1 MSGTSRGFIKM
12 VAVGARV
19 AGEPTYY
26 PAHSKNGVNVD
37 QRIQVRV
44 VVNIPSKANQGKGE
58 TIGMNIVAWGKLAD
72 TLARSCADGKE
83 LHLDLQPNVYKGQ
96 VFWKDPSKSKDT
108 PAIPMTVET
117 PAGRVKLEVE
127 KTSYRI
133 KQIVFGSDSNKHIK
147 DEMDAGQRAA
157 GWSEPGTPAAIA
169 WSNALKIRNSEQY
182 DAAKGKFGFARVRK
196 IEGPNIGAYDHTK
209 TRQQAVSTADA
220 IKGALAAVPAV
231 PAPAPAAP
239 APETSAAPAAPPT
252 ALIANL

>member
-1 MSGTSRGFIKM
+1 MSGTSRGFITM
-12 VAVGARV
+12 TAVGARV

-44 VVNIPSKANQGKGE
+44 IVNKPSKANQGKGE
-58 TIGMNIVAWGKLAD
+58 VIGMNIVAWGKLAD

-83 LHLDLQPNVYKGQ
+83 LHLQLEPNVYKGQ
-96 VFWKDPSKSKDT
+96 VFWKDPSKGKDV

-133 KQIVFGSDSNKHIK
+133 KQIVFGSDSNKHVK
-147 DEMDAGQRAA
+147 DEMDAGHRSA

-169 WSNALKIRNSEQY
+169 WSNALKIRNNEQY

-220 IKGALAAVPAV
+220 IKSALAAPAAL
-231 PAPAPAAP
+231 PATVAP
-239 APETSAAPAAPPT
+239 APESTPAAPAAPPT
-252 ALIANL
+252 ALIAGL